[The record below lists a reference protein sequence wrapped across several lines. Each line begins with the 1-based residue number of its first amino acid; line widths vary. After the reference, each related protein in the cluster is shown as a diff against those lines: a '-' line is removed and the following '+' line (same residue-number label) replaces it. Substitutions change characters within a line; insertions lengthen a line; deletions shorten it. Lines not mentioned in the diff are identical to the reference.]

1 MLDGCFPT
9 GYCVH
14 PEKMTANCEP
24 QSRVIIL
31 NPKTLKHYYLA
42 LMASRSEIYY
52 CLIYIEVRLQ
62 NPLLAGSFFC

>member
-1 MLDGCFPT
+1 MLDSCFPT

-24 QSRVIIL
+24 QSLVFIL

-42 LMASRSEIYY
+42 LIASRSEI
-52 CLIYIEVRLQ
+52 
-62 NPLLAGSFFC
+62 